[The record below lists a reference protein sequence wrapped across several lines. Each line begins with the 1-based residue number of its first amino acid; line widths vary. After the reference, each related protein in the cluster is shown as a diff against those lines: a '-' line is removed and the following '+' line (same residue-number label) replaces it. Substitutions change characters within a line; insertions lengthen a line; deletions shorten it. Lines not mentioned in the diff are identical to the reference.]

1 MNKIDRAGDTGGL
14 VGGKGG
20 AWLPPHFFTWQKE
33 KRETKA
39 KKKGFQGRNYQ
50 KAVTKFKILF

>member
-1 MNKIDRAGDTGGL
+1 MNKTDRAGDT
-14 VGGKGG
+14 GG